1 MLIQN
6 NKHKIYFF
14 TVSELSI
21 SKMAP
26 ATKVNIMKA
35 KRKDMD
41 TINLA
46 MGLITKETLKIIA
59 LMDKESISLVTEE
72 GIMGDGNKIKC
83 MDMEFLN
90 LAMGID
96 MKESTIMMSKKDWAV
111 W

>member
-1 MLIQN
+1 
-6 NKHKIYFF
+6 
-14 TVSELSI
+14 
-21 SKMAP
+21 
-26 ATKVNIMKA
+26 
-35 KRKDMD
+35 MD

-59 LMDKESISLVTEE
+59 LMDKASISLVTEE

-83 MDMEFLN
+83 MDMEFSN

-96 MKESTIMMSKKDWAV
+96 MKENTIMMSEKDWAV